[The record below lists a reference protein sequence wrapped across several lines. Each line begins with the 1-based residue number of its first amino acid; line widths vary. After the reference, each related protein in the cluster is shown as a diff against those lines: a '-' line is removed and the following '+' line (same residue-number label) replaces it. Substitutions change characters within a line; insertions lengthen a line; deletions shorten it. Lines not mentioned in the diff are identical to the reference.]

1 MTEHSTQGKGLQTT
15 DKDAEKGG
23 EGIQWV
29 LFTLGEEEY
38 AVSATQVQEIVR
50 SAGIT
55 IVPNMPDFVKGIC
68 NLRGKI
74 VPIVDL
80 KERFAI
86 KGDTDAS
93 KARIVVAN
101 IETQM
106 VGFTVDSVTGV
117 LRIPPAQIEGVPANL
132 PKVDVDYILGVAK
145 LENRLILL
153 LNMDKMLKNM
163 EKLILESAPWEKK

>member
-1 MTEHSTQGKGLQTT
+1 MAKAMESSGSSSALAKR
-15 DKDAEKGG
+15 
-23 EGIQWV
+23 
-29 LFTLGEEEY
+29 Y

-50 SAGIT
+50 ATTIT
-55 IVPNMPDFVKGIC
+55 VVPNMPPFVKGIC

-74 VPIVDL
+74 VPIIDL

-86 KGDTDAS
+86 EGVTDS
-93 KARIVVAN
+93 TKARIIVAH

-117 LRIPPAQIEGVPANL
+117 LRIAPAIIEGVPANL

-145 LENRLILL
+145 LPNRLILL
-153 LNMDKMLKNM
+153 
-163 EKLILESAPWEKK
+163 

>member
-1 MTEHSTQGKGLQTT
+1 MQ
-15 DKDAEKGG
+15 DKDVKLMVKSGDDAKGD
-23 EGIQWV
+23 GIQWV
-29 LFTLGEEEY
+29 LFGLGEEEY

-50 SAGIT
+50 ATVIT
-55 IVPNMPDFVKGIC
+55 VVPNMPPFVKGIC

-74 VPIVDL
+74 VPIIDL

-86 KGDTDAS
+86 EGKTDAA
-93 KARIVVAN
+93 KARIIVAH

-117 LRIPPAQIEGVPANL
+117 LRIAPGIIEGVPANL

-145 LENRLILL
+145 LANRLILL
-153 LNMDKMLKNM
+153 LNLDKMLKNM
-163 EKLILESAPWEKK
+163 EKLILESATWEKK

>member
-1 MTEHSTQGKGLQTT
+1 MTDHSMQSKGVQLA
-15 DKDAEKGG
+15 KDDDEKGG
-23 EGIQWV
+23 DGIQWV
-29 LFTLGEEEY
+29 LFTLGDEEY

-55 IVPNMPDFVKGIC
+55 LVPNMPDFVKGIC

-74 VPIVDL
+74 VPILDL

-86 KGDTDAS
+86 EGQTDAV
-93 KARIVVAN
+93 KARIIVAHV
-101 IETQM
+101 ETQM

-117 LRIPPAQIEGVPANL
+117 LRIPPNKIEGVPANL

-145 LENRLILL
+145 IENRLILL
-153 LNMDKMLKNM
+153 LNVDKMLKNM
-163 EKLILESAPWEKK
+163 EKLILESAPWDKK